1 MFQFLLQSEIHTKRL
16 FISISKRGRSFI
28 MKKIISVVFVFCVF
42 ICLLGLSVFSD
53 KTSNRISV
61 RENRSL
67 ANPPSAR
74 FFSSDYK
81 NQLSDWL
88 GDSIFMRDFF
98 IELRTKINENIF
110 HVKPVHPDVCYGKD
124 GWLFFRPQ
132 NNIEIAMGTYPLT
145 EEHIKKIAENQQKI
159 SDFYKKRGKTYIFAV
174 NPSKVSIY
182 PEFLMGNYTVR
193 ETPCDIVTDYLRKHT
208 DVLVCDMKSELLKH
222 KNEGLLYWKDDT
234 HWTPLGDYYAYKAII
249 DTLKIDDKFSPIKTF
264 ENSALEL
271 NFGDLCSMAGINR
284 QLYSFTDVVFKFLT
298 TKNLSPVTQNLN
310 SIYSEDFIQ
319 KKSPDN
325 YFFVLEN
332 ESNSNGKNL
341 LVYADSQ
348 FCAGSKKLNRLL
360 GENFYRS
367 VFVWSQDEQSAKLAE
382 ALDSDYVLY
391 SISERFLYNDSAS
404 IYPSGLIKE

>member
-1 MFQFLLQSEIHTKRL
+1 
-16 FISISKRGRSFI
+16 

-53 KTSNRISV
+53 KTSDRISV
-61 RENRSL
+61 RENRPL
-67 ANPPSAR
+67 ANLPSTR

-193 ETPCDIVTDYLRKHT
+193 ETPCDMVTDYLRKHT

-249 DTLKIDDKFSPIKTF
+249 DTLNMGDKF
-264 ENSALEL
+264 ESAERTEKSSLESS
-271 NFGDLCSMAGINR
+271 FGDLCTTAGIKKEG
-284 QLYSFTDVVFKFLT
+284 YSFTDLYFYFST
-298 TKNLSPVTQNLN
+298 TKNQSAITEKLSEM
-310 SIYSEDFIQ
+310 YRKDFVQ
-319 KKSPDN
+319 SKDPTN
-325 YFFVLEN
+325 HFFLLEN
-332 ESNSNGKNL
+332 ENNSNEKNL

-348 FCAGSKKLNRLL
+348 FCSPSKKLSTLL

-367 VFVWSQDEQSAKLAE
+367 VFVWSREEQSAKLAE
-382 ALDSDYVLY
+382 ALDCDYVLY
-391 SISERFLYNDSAS
+391 SISERFLYNDSAAL
-404 IYPSGLIKE
+404 YPSGLSEE